1 MKSFQKIAL
10 AMIAAAAATA
20 ASNAQN
26 INGRITCDGAG
37 VQGVAVS
44 DGYVVTLTDADGN
57 YSFTS
62 QKKNGYVFYTLPRG
76 YEPTTSYN
84 FIPKFWEQLSSTD
97 VSATETHNFTLHKV
111 DNDDHLMILSA
122 DAHLADRNKDRA
134 MYQKSYIATLKK
146 EKEAAKTAGKRIYSI
161 MLGDL
166 TWDNYWYSK
175 KYNLKN
181 FVADQKTYGYPII
194 LFPVIG
200 NHDNDP
206 AVAYTSSDKGATTD
220 FKSSKPWREIIC
232 PNYYSFNLGKVHYV
246 VLDNV
251 FYKNEN
257 TGSGYNTGVV
267 GTRNYSARVEQ
278 YQLDWLKKDLANVDV
293 NTPIVVCE
301 HIPTFRLSSSNIAY
315 GGTENYAALASVLK
329 KYKDVHF
336 VSGHTHYNY
345 TARPTAYPNMMEHNV
360 ASICATWWWTGH
372 VNGDNIKYQV
382 CQDGSPAGYSFWEAN
397 GTDLKWEYRSITGS
411 NNTQIRAYDMNK
423 VKQFMTTDPYA
434 VACVKKY
441 GTTVV
446 PNFTAY
452 ASNAIVTNVFNYDSD
467 WKVEVYEGAD
477 TKLMANRI
485 YEFDPY
491 HVLAFDV
498 MRYKAA
504 ASINTGFATI
514 KNLHMF
520 RSYAKTANLP
530 ITIKV
535 TDNFGRVHYKTF
547 QRPMAFSLDMVDQ
560 QVDADLGDV
569 NLDGNVNVT
578 DVTDMTNA
586 ILGSPSA
593 SFCKI
598 TADFD
603 GDGVINVTDVTALI
617 NKILAQ

>member
-1 MKSFQKIAL
+1 M
-10 AMIAAAAATA
+10 
-20 ASNAQN
+20 
-26 INGRITCDGAG
+26 
-37 VQGVAVS
+37 
-44 DGYVVTLTDADGN
+44 
-57 YSFTS
+57 
-62 QKKNGYVFYTLPRG
+62 
-76 YEPTTSYN
+76 
-84 FIPKFWEQLSSTD
+84 
-97 VSATETHNFTLHKV
+97 
-111 DNDDHLMILSA
+111 
-122 DAHLADRNKDRA
+122 
-134 MYQKSYIATLKK
+134 
-146 EKEAAKTAGKRIYSI
+146 
-161 MLGDL
+161 
-166 TWDNYWYSK
+166 
-175 KYNLKN
+175 
-181 FVADQKTYGYPII
+181 
-194 LFPVIG
+194 
-200 NHDNDP
+200 
-206 AVAYTSSDKGATTD
+206 
-220 FKSSKPWREIIC
+220 
-232 PNYYSFNLGKVHYV
+232 
-246 VLDNV
+246 
-251 FYKNEN
+251 
-257 TGSGYNTGVV
+257 
-267 GTRNYSARVEQ
+267 
-278 YQLDWLKKDLANVDV
+278 DV

-301 HIPTFRLSSSNIAY
+301 HIPTFRLSRSNIAY

-372 VNGDNIKYQV
+372 INGDNIKYQV

-441 GTTVV
+441 GATVV

-452 ASNAIVTNVFNYDSD
+452 ASNAIVTNVFNYDND

-498 MRYKAA
+498 MRYKANN
-504 ASINTGFATI
+504 SINTGFATI